1 MDQASQKAE
10 QDLAQWA
17 GLQNALSFWLQGPA
31 KGEMGALALKIMGKP
46 WEIMGKPW
54 ENHEI
59 GGFKD
64 DYAE

>member
-1 MDQASQKAE
+1 
-10 QDLAQWA
+10 
-17 GLQNALSFWLQGPA
+17 
-31 KGEMGALALKIMGKP
+31 LKIMGKP

-54 ENHEI
+54 EYHEI

>member
-1 MDQASQKAE
+1 MGRTSKCLE
-10 QDLAQWA
+10 LLVT
-17 GLQNALSFWLQGPA
+17 GTGQG
-31 KGEMGALALKIMGKP
+31 GMGALALKIMGKP